1 MALPI
6 VKEYIKNLAKSVGY
20 AAVDT
25 TKMQAPAFKDF
36 LETNEELFSDVYHG
50 IRDIT
55 GTIDKAKKIVMDSQI
70 YKTGDLAIHNA
81 WEDIKT
87 GKIYNKERENAV
99 EDAAV
104 DNMMGSDLDF
114 GATES
119 SDGAG
124 AGESKSKKE
133 EISDGDKAIVS
144 AVDSSMKA
152 STIATGTAIAST
164 GKYIATTNKAI
175 ASMQL
180 ASYGKMMNIMSSGF
194 GAVTSGFQSLHSS
207 ISEGL
212 KVQIDN
218 QKTYF
223 ETTTKLMQEQNAM
236 MKEMLEMQRGIY
248 KKEAAKEKEGKG
260 NTYEDVVTASGVPNL
275 KAYGNAIW
283 TNFKDIVNE
292 QTGGMGSMLNEDM
305 LKALAANPLGGI
317 AEFVVAGLMGNAL
330 KTNLKNFDK
339 TLSST
344 FGNLISRFNY
354 EGSRDDSGITGF
366 ISKVFGLKS
375 SIKSS
380 IRTDQ
385 YEKGSVSWSGKDSMS
400 LQVVIP
406 SYLSRIESA
415 LTGKKARLFDY
426 DKGVFVLKDDTEK
439 RFISQN
445 KQYAR
450 SATGDVRSDVEK
462 QLSAF
467 GFDYETQKNLKNYL
481 DNAFEQIYS
490 DYGQFNTHD
499 RTIVNRYKGNFNGNE
514 ELTKLFIKA
523 MQNVDRDKRMQ
534 MAPEVMSQ
542 RQAQD
547 QMMKRIE
554 KDGTNPFI
562 NLYREFAAQNGSDP
576 ELKLW
581 GKGSYKEGKIK
592 DKISSI
598 SEGRID
604 KVTDVYKK
612 TVFDYLRDINL
623 TLHNIRELNAAG
635 FAYGSSGGDT
645 VDESNITINN
655 MTKADIFAM
664 PTENKAQRMRRARF
678 ISMYNRRVA
687 QVRASQMA
695 SSSEYSNTFWNSYN
709 RDNSER
715 ILGDKRRKTPTQE
728 NIDYENNQRAS
739 NDKRVEEKLRSGEFK
754 LKFDGDNLGQAQGIL
769 DIMRKIKDAKNEEA
783 LNTQYNE
790 LAKLLHTRADRAKEL
805 ANTLMGVNEGE
816 QVELDENGKPVKR
829 KREIGGFKVDEG
841 GIVDKLMTAGGVMEK
856 VKVIQDELASLV
868 TRPTD
873 ALAGVIAKADEHIY
887 DFFFSKDAN
896 ETDDQGNRITGMF
909 GYMKNELKKEFK
921 HFNKWIDEEIL
932 QKLKDKFGGESAWEA
947 AGNAIE
953 KYTGFNPYKGAL
965 TLRDKII
972 GSKGEDGEREG
983 GLLSNFLNKINEDV
997 QNTLLNLRESVEEK
1011 INQPPKE
1018 DEETPSSRT
1027 EPTPAPAPLTMEE
1040 IYNQH
1045 WSRSENRVKRE

>member
-119 SDGAG
+119 SGD

-133 EISDGDKAIVS
+133 EIPEGDKAIVS

-223 ETTTKLMQEQNAM
+223 ETTTKLIQEQNAM

-366 ISKVFGLKS
+366 ISKVIGLKS

-385 YEKGSVSWSGKDSMS
+385 YEKGSVS
-400 LQVVIP
+400 
-406 SYLSRIESA
+406 
-415 LTGKKARLFDY
+415 
-426 DKGVFVLKDDTEK
+426 
-439 RFISQN
+439 
-445 KQYAR
+445 
-450 SATGDVRSDVEK
+450 
-462 QLSAF
+462 
-467 GFDYETQKNLKNYL
+467 
-481 DNAFEQIYS
+481 
-490 DYGQFNTHD
+490 
-499 RTIVNRYKGNFNGNE
+499 
-514 ELTKLFIKA
+514 
-523 MQNVDRDKRMQ
+523 
-534 MAPEVMSQ
+534 
-542 RQAQD
+542 
-547 QMMKRIE
+547 
-554 KDGTNPFI
+554 
-562 NLYREFAAQNGSDP
+562 
-576 ELKLW
+576 
-581 GKGSYKEGKIK
+581 
-592 DKISSI
+592 
-598 SEGRID
+598 
-604 KVTDVYKK
+604 
-612 TVFDYLRDINL
+612 
-623 TLHNIRELNAAG
+623 
-635 FAYGSSGGDT
+635 
-645 VDESNITINN
+645 
-655 MTKADIFAM
+655 
-664 PTENKAQRMRRARF
+664 
-678 ISMYNRRVA
+678 
-687 QVRASQMA
+687 
-695 SSSEYSNTFWNSYN
+695 
-709 RDNSER
+709 
-715 ILGDKRRKTPTQE
+715 
-728 NIDYENNQRAS
+728 
-739 NDKRVEEKLRSGEFK
+739 
-754 LKFDGDNLGQAQGIL
+754 
-769 DIMRKIKDAKNEEA
+769 
-783 LNTQYNE
+783 
-790 LAKLLHTRADRAKEL
+790 
-805 ANTLMGVNEGE
+805 
-816 QVELDENGKPVKR
+816 
-829 KREIGGFKVDEG
+829 
-841 GIVDKLMTAGGVMEK
+841 
-856 VKVIQDELASLV
+856 
-868 TRPTD
+868 
-873 ALAGVIAKADEHIY
+873 
-887 DFFFSKDAN
+887 
-896 ETDDQGNRITGMF
+896 
-909 GYMKNELKKEFK
+909 
-921 HFNKWIDEEIL
+921 
-932 QKLKDKFGGESAWEA
+932 
-947 AGNAIE
+947 
-953 KYTGFNPYKGAL
+953 
-965 TLRDKII
+965 
-972 GSKGEDGEREG
+972 
-983 GLLSNFLNKINEDV
+983 
-997 QNTLLNLRESVEEK
+997 
-1011 INQPPKE
+1011 
-1018 DEETPSSRT
+1018 
-1027 EPTPAPAPLTMEE
+1027 
-1040 IYNQH
+1040 
-1045 WSRSENRVKRE
+1045 